1 MSAATADSVC
11 SVGHALGSARQQLG
25 HSPAAT
31 REAELLLAHVMS
43 QPRSFV
49 RAHAEDMLAPGQQQ
63 TYAALIER
71 RVQGEPVAY
80 LTGCCGFWSFEIAV
94 ASAVLVPRPET
105 ELLVEQALARIPED
119 ASWQIADLGTGSC
132 AIALAIAHERPR
144 CRIIATDVSAVALEV
159 ARANAVR
166 LNIRNVDFRLG
177 DWFDAL
183 QGDRFDMIV
192 SNPPYVRDNDPHLP
206 ALRFEPTLALTA
218 GDDGLQCLRDIAT
231 QARGHFTPTLTLPHQ
246 GGGDE
251 NYSPSPQGEGR
262 GEGGGWLLLEH
273 GYDQGAVLTR
283 LLDDLGYASIQD
295 YPDLA
300 NIPRLAVAQW
310 VVPHA

>member
-11 SVGHALGSARQQLG
+11 SVGHALGSARQQLS
-25 HSPAAT
+25 HIPAAA
-31 REAELLLAHVMS
+31 REAELLLAHVMG

-49 RAHAEDMLAPGQQQ
+49 RAHAEDVLAPDQQQ

-80 LTGCCGFWSFEIAV
+80 LIGCCGFWSFDLAV
-94 ASAVLVPRPET
+94 TSAVLVPRPET

-119 ASWQIADLGTGSC
+119 ASWQIADLGTGAG

-144 CRIIATDVSAVALEV
+144 CRIIATDVSVAALEV

-177 DWFDAL
+177 GWFDAL
-183 QGDRFDMIV
+183 QGERFDMIV
-192 SNPPYVRDNDPHLP
+192 SNPPYVQDDDPHLP
-206 ALRFEPTLALTA
+206 ALRFEPMLALTA
-218 GDDGLQCLRDIAT
+218 GVDGLRCLRDIAT
-231 QARGHFTPTLTLPHQ
+231 RARGHFTP
-246 GGGDE
+246 D
-251 NYSPSPQGEGR
+251 
-262 GEGGGWLLLEH
+262 GWLLLEH
-273 GYDQGAVLTR
+273 GYDQGVVLAC

-300 NIPRLAVAQW
+300 NIPRLTVAQW
-310 VVPHA
+310 VAPHA